1 MHLRLDYLRTKFGTR
16 VQLHDEL
23 ASQGTF
29 IACRVGLKYGLIR
42 MNPEPEDMIRKARDP
57 VLGAD
62 RGSAEGGGSDSP
74 DNMQYQTQEESKAKD
89 QVE

>member
-1 MHLRLDYLRTKFGTR
+1 MSAPMHLRLDYLRTEFGTC

-23 ASQGTF
+23 ASQGGHSSP
-29 IACRVGLKYGLIR
+29 CRTGLKYRLIR
-42 MNPEPEDMIRKARDP
+42 VNPEPEDMIRKARDP

-74 DNMQYQTQEESKAKD
+74 DNMQ
-89 QVE
+89 